1 MDIEFLRLPEYI
13 TQQLKPL
20 SSLFAADNMHIIL
33 HNLGII

>member
-13 TQQLKPL
+13 TQQLKL

-33 HNLGII
+33 RNLGII